1 MAAHADPSPAAPAAP
16 PAAGSRPTP
25 AVSETGLI
33 DPSVPASPAFDPTLS
48 APAAPATA
56 THVTA
61 AAGPRERPAL
71 PVIPGYEIDG
81 EVGAGGMGLVYK
93 ARHLALDRVVALK
106 MVLAGAHARA
116 KDLERFRAEA
126 QAVARLQH
134 PNIVQVYEVGEAGG
148 LPYISLEFVPGG
160 TLAKKSGHEP
170 QPPAAAARTVEALA
184 RAVQY
189 AHERGIVHRDLK
201 PANVMLADDGTPK
214 VTDFGLAKR
223 LEADSGQTQTGQI
236 LGTPSYMAPEQAG
249 GDTAKVGPAADV
261 YALGAILYDL
271 LTGRPP
277 FTGSSVLDTLEMVR
291 TREPVPPGQLA
302 GKLPRD
308 LETIT
313 LKCLQKDPARRYPS
327 ACELADDL
335 RCFLDGRPIVARPVG
350 SVERAWRWA
359 KRNPWLAG
367 LGASVALLLIAVAVV
382 TSVLL
387 WRLSLKHDEAE
398 RNLHQAEANQKAAE
412 EATGKALA
420 EKKNAEIATED
431 QKKAR
436 KVTAEQREV
445 ALNTIRNI
453 LVRVD
458 EVMKK
463 DAKLAP
469 LRVQIIHTMLE
480 DLDKVRDTAVKNPLE
495 DRTEAIAFSRMGEIY
510 FMGNRIQEAEVW
522 TGKAYKVLK
531 QLADEHPA
539 EPQYLRNFAAC
550 GVQLA
555 EVEYRLGNGTK
566 ALRLFEFALALRKKR
581 VELVG
586 QGGTE
591 MEQADAAMDV
601 AESLNLLAFNE
612 LRLGRVPQAIEH
624 YVAADNA
631 YAALPPP
638 LPNFLKVKRTR
649 TDIQSRLGDAYGRE
663 GNAEA
668 AERAFRAALKAGEE
682 QLSAAPR
689 GQPSMIVTLRTDV
702 GIERMYLGD
711 FQLMV
716 RKDAVKAWPE
726 FEAAMQLFA
735 EDLARTPD
743 SLDLQQ
749 RVAAMHYR
757 FGIAAEKRP
766 DAALAAGGL
775 ATAGLS
781 VNHYG
786 RSYEMRVAL
795 AKIDSKDSQ
804 GQIELLLSEAR
815 TGQLSDAGRT
825 AQRLIDL
832 KEGYV
837 LFQVICGL
845 SVASERA
852 GPDAEKFRTQA
863 LEVLG
868 KMIDN
873 GWSDRGSLLHDP
885 DLDALRADKRFAE
898 YLARI
903 PERGN

>member
-1 MAAHADPSPAAPAAP
+1 MAAHADPFPAAPAAP
-16 PAAGSRPTP
+16 PGAGSRPTP

-33 DPSVPASPAFDPTLS
+33 DPSVPACPAFDPTLS
-48 APAAPATA
+48 APAVPATA
-56 THVTA
+56 THATTSA
-61 AAGPRERPAL
+61 DPRERPAI

-81 EVGAGGMGLVYK
+81 ELGAGGMGLVYR

-106 MVLAGAHARA
+106 MVLAGAHARP

-134 PNIVQVYEVGEAGG
+134 PNIVQIYEVGEAGG

-160 TLAKKSGHEP
+160 TLAKQAAHEP

-184 RAVQY
+184 RAMQY
-189 AHERGIVHRDLK
+189 AHDRGIVHRDLK
-201 PANVMLADDGTPK
+201 PANVLLAEDGTPK

-223 LEADSGQTQTGQI
+223 LEADSGQTQAGQI
-236 LGTPSYMAPEQAG
+236 MGTPSYMAPEQAG
-249 GDTAKVGPAADV
+249 GDTGKVGPAADV

-308 LETIT
+308 LETVT
-313 LKCLQKDPARRYPS
+313 LKCLQKDPARRYAS
-327 ACELADDL
+327 AGELADDL
-335 RCFLDGRPIVARPVG
+335 RRFLDGRPIVARPVG
-350 SVERAWRWA
+350 SVERAWRWT

-367 LGASVALLLIAVAVV
+367 LGTSVALLLVAVAVV

-387 WRLSLKHDEAE
+387 VRLSLKHDEAE
-398 RNLHQAEANQKAAE
+398 RNLRQAEANQKAAE

-420 EKKNAEIATED
+420 EKQNAEVATEN

-458 EVMKK
+458 EVMKN

-469 LRVQIIHTMLE
+469 LRVQIIRHMLE

-495 DRTEAIAFSRMGEIY
+495 DRTEAIAYSRMGEIY
-510 FMGNRIQEAEVW
+510 FKGNRIQEAEEW

-531 QLADEHPA
+531 ELADEHPA
-539 EPQYLRNFAAC
+539 EQQYLRNLTAC
-550 GVQLA
+550 AVQLA

-566 ALRLFEFALALRKKR
+566 ALQHFESALALRKR
-581 VELVG
+581 RAELIG

-591 MEQADAAMDV
+591 MEQADAAMDI
-601 AESLNLLAFNE
+601 AESLNVLAFAE
-612 LRLGRVPQAIEH
+612 LRLGRVPAAIEH
-624 YVAADNA
+624 YTAADNA
-631 YAALPPP
+631 FAALPPP
-638 LPNFLKVKRTR
+638 LPNWLKVKRTR
-649 TDIQSRLGDAYGRE
+649 NDIQSRLGEAYGRE
-663 GNAEA
+663 GNPQA
-668 AERAFRAALKAGEE
+668 AERAFRNALEADEEMLRNTPARMPNAG
-682 QLSAAPR
+682 L
-689 GQPSMIVTLRTDV
+689 VKTDV
-702 GIERMYLGD
+702 GIVRMYLGD

-716 RKDAVKAWPE
+716 QKDAVKAWPE
-726 FEAAMQLFA
+726 YETAMAIFG
-735 EDLARTPD
+735 EELAKTPD
-743 SLDLQQ
+743 SLDLRQ

-757 FGIAAEKRP
+757 LAIAAEKRA

-775 ATAGLS
+775 AAAGLS
-781 VNHYG
+781 VKHHAAC
-786 RSYEMRVAL
+786 YEMRVDL
-795 AKIDSKDSQ
+795 AKIDPKDTQ
-804 GQIELLLSEAR
+804 GQIELLLAEAR
-815 TGQLSDAGRT
+815 TGRLDDAERT
-825 AQRLIDL
+825 AKRLIDL

-837 LFQVICGL
+837 LFQVVCGL

-852 GPDAEKFRTQA
+852 GPNAENFRTQA
-863 LEVLG
+863 FQVLG

-873 GWSDRGSLLHDP
+873 GWNDRGSLLHDP
-885 DLDALRADKRFAE
+885 DLDAIRADKRFGE
-898 YLARI
+898 LLARI